1 MALQPKVTQENV
13 EVSKASD
20 DISRFRLGEIGVAGM
35 PIFSGV
41 SQAELLKELNPPNNI
56 KTYKLMSMHPAVS
69 APLSLFS
76 NMVSKAT
83 YRFVPPKDATEEE
96 KKRTEIV
103 ASMFEDMEHPLE
115 DFIEEAMT
123 FTQYGWSVVE
133 KVYRKRTKASGS
145 MYDDGIIG
153 IRKLALR
160 SQESIEKF
168 VFDEDGNDV
177 IAVKQNISGIQDPFN
192 QFKRR
197 KELEITIPKSKF
209 MLFNLGR
216 NRNNPYGTSPL
227 REAYI
232 PWKYLQALEELEAQ
246 SITKDINGIPVL
258 SVPAQLLSAD
268 SSPDQQKTAE
278 YFRNML
284 RNLQVGSQ
292 TAVMLPSTVDEGS
305 RTKLFELELLSQ
317 DGKRNHSIPDVKE
330 YYKNLVFTAM
340 GADLLLLGQT
350 AQGSF
355 SLGTLKNTQ
364 ASNVAE
370 SFLRRI
376 VQVVNQ
382 DLIKQIYDLN
392 GWDVSRRCKMD
403 YEGFEGDSLDELGKY
418 LQRVASV
425 NLLTKDLD
433 VVNFARSNLGIDP
446 LPEGTDLSE
455 LLPDNV
461 SRAGDGMATPFE
473 GTRTSTG
480 DGSNSSDLNSENA
493 S

>member
-1 MALQPKVTQENV
+1 MARQRKEETT

-35 PIFSGV
+35 PVFNGV
-41 SQAELLKELNPPNNI
+41 SKAELIKELNPPNNV
-56 KTYKLMSMHPAVS
+56 KTYKLMSMHPSVN

-192 QFKRR
+192 QFKKR
-197 KELEITIPKSKF
+197 KELELTIPRSKF

-216 NRNNPYGTSPL
+216 NRGNPYGTSPL
-227 REAYI
+227 RDAYL
-232 PWKYLQALEELEAQ
+232 PWRYLQALEELEAQ
-246 SITKDINGIPVL
+246 SVTKDINGIPVL
-258 SVPAQLLSAD
+258 SVPAQILSEDA
-268 SSPDQQKTAE
+268 SPEQKKTAE
-278 YFRNML
+278 YFKNML
-284 RNLQVGSQ
+284 RNLQQGSQ
-292 TAVMLPSTVDEGS
+292 SAVMLPSTMDSET
-305 RTKLFELELLSQ
+305 RTKLFELQLLSQ
-317 DGKRNHSIPDVKE
+317 DGKKNHDITKIKE
-330 YYKNLVFTAM
+330 YYKSLIFTAM
-340 GADLLLLGQT
+340 GADLLLLGQSGNV
-350 AQGSF
+350 GSF

-364 ASNVAE
+364 TSNVAE
-370 SFLRRI
+370 SFVRRI

-446 LPEGTDLSE
+446 LPEDTDLSE